1 MAKIVVVDL
10 QINLVVVRW
19 VKNHEF
25 GFARVQQQLA

>member
-10 QINLVVVRW
+10 QMVVARW